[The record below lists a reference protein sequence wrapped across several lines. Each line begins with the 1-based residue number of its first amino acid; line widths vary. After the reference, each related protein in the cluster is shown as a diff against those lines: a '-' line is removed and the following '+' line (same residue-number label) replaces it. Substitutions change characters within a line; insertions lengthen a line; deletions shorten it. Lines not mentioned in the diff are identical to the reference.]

1 MYKRSRRTHKQDLS
15 AEDAAH
21 EIYAVLLLGQKA
33 SRALPKDFL
42 RECLKSQDVY
52 VFFLKLCMEYDFSGD
67 LSSLRKGLLLVVK
80 TLGAAKIAKAA
91 KINRVT
97 LYRMLGKGGNPGI
110 KNLMSLLKVLGVS
123 FWIVDK
129 EFYDHREQA
138 RRRGLHRAGT

>member
-1 MYKRSRRTHKQDLS
+1 MYKRNRKSHKQDLK

-21 EIYAVLLLGQKA
+21 EIYAVLLLGQNA

-42 RECLKSQDVY
+42 RDCLKSQDVY
-52 VFFLKLCMEYDFSGD
+52 IFFLKLCMEYDFSGD

-110 KNLMSLLKVLGVS
+110 KNLMSLLKVLGVN

-129 EFYDHREQA
+129 EFYNHREQA
-138 RRRGLHRAGT
+138 RRRGLHRT